1 MDYVAGFAFTSQ
13 NRKVTLIQ
21 KQRPKWQ
28 RGMYNGVGGRI
39 QEGERPIEAMVREFE
54 EEAGV
59 KVFGWENFITLVFE
73 GNQRVYFFR
82 AFLSPE
88 EAVRVRTMTDEPVV
102 QMPVKEITHL
112 AIISNLAWLIP
123 MALEREF
130 KYDIEPPTR

>member
-21 KQRPKWQ
+21 KQRPTWQ
-28 RGMYNGVGGRI
+28 RGLYNGVGGRI
-39 QEGERPIEAMVREFE
+39 QEGERPVEAMVREFE
-54 EEAGV
+54 EEAGT
-59 KVFGWENFITLVFE
+59 KVFGWENFITLVFS

-88 EAVRVRTMTDEPVV
+88 EAVRVRSMTDEHVV
-102 QMPVKEITHL
+102 QMPIKELPHL
-112 AIISNLAWLIP
+112 PIIPNLSWLVP

-130 KYDIEPPTR
+130 DYVIETPIR